1 MGAVEGAAPHADGPL
16 WGGIV
21 SEHPYPPDEHCE
33 ATDWFS
39 TSLPR
44 RLFVLRGELIETER
58 RAHDAEMVAVRYV
71 EGIMCLQWELSKLMK
86 RGKVLVKP
94 DRLERHL
101 QELVVFAHVGTVPT
115 WIRTA
120 RKEPGRDR

>member
-1 MGAVEGAAPHADGPL
+1 M
-16 WGGIV
+16 
-21 SEHPYPPDEHCE
+21 SEYPYPPDEHCE

-44 RLFVLRGELIETER
+44 RLFVLQGQLIEAEG
-58 RAHDAEMVAVRYV
+58 RAHDAEVVAVRY
-71 EGIMCLQWELSKLMK
+71 EEAIMCLQWELSKLMK

-101 QELVVFAHVGTVPT
+101 QELVVFAHVGTVPG
-115 WIRTA
+115 WVRAA
-120 RKEPGRDR
+120 RRELKGGR